1 MKLAQTNCPNH
12 PQRALVLDYLCHN
25 CYTRTAKA
33 FAQDSTVRHLDADG
47 DEISGG
53 PKGFEGKYPGLSE
66 NRLKQVEL
74 REGRQPVEQHS
85 RP

>member
-1 MKLAQTNCPNH
+1 MLNKLPQTNRFDH

-47 DEISGG
+47 DEISSGA
-53 PKGFEGKYPGLSE
+53 KDFEGRFPGLSTK
-66 NRLKQVEL
+66 RLKQVEL
-74 REGRQPVEQHS
+74 REGR
-85 RP
+85 